1 VCPVPSSAI
10 LLKLVAIQAV
20 KMQQHQN
27 SQPGQRRD
35 NFKGFNKNQK
45 KYLPKA
51 TALSNSDKSKPDP
64 GGGGQNCDEQGNR
77 LLTSS
82 LRQNSDRKP
91 VNYKNGG
98 DGKAS
103 SGNNCKQVFRGSSG
117 NGEKMSSDKGRF
129 VNYLPHDDAVAA
141 GLGAE
146 DGGLDPEETQG
157 VADLLN
163 QELRALL
170 RMKPREFWRTVAA
183 DDSLCEFLDSYL
195 QFRKRWYD
203 LPHRNRN
210 GSMAGVVVGD
220 QELSQRVFMVLYRM
234 SSNQDLGACASES
247 FSSKE
252 HTDLLLGKRLL
263 DLPKLMDV
271 CAIYGHDN
279 AKLARSLVLN
289 ALKSQPGLIDELKEV
304 VPQFLHIVETMH
316 RRCCSALEALPSSG
330 NNLTSR
336 VGRLH
341 EDLLE
346 VMDFINDAVST
357 LDAFVEA
364 YPVAASC
371 FISRGVSNEDNQ
383 ELLPT
388 LANIYDSLL
397 PLLRNGFTLTME
409 NALKSASDDMELL
422 VQPRLKTL
430 GTRILKFAW
439 QLLYICYLSQ
449 TFGQDDYQF
458 PSTKIFPAQVDDP
471 VVRGD
476 IIIQVIGEIMTGS
489 SGGVDG
495 PISSGS
501 FLLNLERR
509 HKLMSKLDELSKD
522 GWIHL
527 DEAQYAHIS
536 LLVGRFDSK
545 TENSAG
551 EKVLSS
557 STLSVKDQ
565 ITTDEQTAIL
575 QSKISQIKDI
585 FPDYGDG
592 FLSSCLDVYNDNPEE
607 VIQRIL
613 DGTLHPDLLGL
624 DTSLQSKPNNKQSV
638 SKNDKGKGRLDE
650 STYLTQDEY
659 KPSGD
664 KGKGRLDES
673 TYLTQDE
680 YKPSGSYMQN
690 MTASSSSSAS
700 ELQKPSLVPNMRL
713 NTSGRYV
720 RRQKDDVNAAS
731 ILDQQDVK
739 NTFRSAILATQ
750 YEDEYDDSF
759 DDLGTGVVDSGI
771 AETESLNNS
780 LHPQSASR
788 WTVETT
794 LDDVG
799 PSRKVYDS
807 LDGRTLREN
816 SAKVP
821 HGKQVSEG
829 SLPDAKVPAPTFQ
842 RTGNSSYGRGK
853 RKEEQKPQ
861 FYVKDGK
868 NYSYKVAGA
877 VAVSSAEEADVLRK
891 TQEETIH
898 GLGAGGNVPLRA
910 LGSSDDTPSDNNDNV
925 NIAGRGG
932 SIRGRGG
939 NGRGGG
945 RGDKTS
951 YAKKNN
957 DNHRRKDQSMKKHF
971 NSVGGY

>member
-1 VCPVPSSAI
+1 MLSSNVLGKPVNSIHKLSVSTVFVCPVFHN
-10 LLKLVAIQAV
+10 LTQTCCKAIQLV

-35 NFKGFNKNQK
+35 NYKGFNKNQN
-45 KYLPKA
+45 KYIPKA
-51 TALSNSDKSKPDP
+51 TAQSDSNKPKPDP
-64 GGGGQNCDEQGNR
+64 GGAQNYDESGSR

-91 VNYKNGG
+91 MNYKNRG

-103 SGNNCKQVFRGSSG
+103 SGNNCIQVWRGSSG
-117 NGEKMSSDKGRF
+117 NEEKMSSDKCKF
-129 VNYLPHDDAVAA
+129 VKYLPQDDAIAA

-170 RMKPREFWRTVAA
+170 RMRPREFWRTVAT
-183 DDSLCEFLDSYL
+183 DVSLHEFLDSYL

-203 LPHRNRN
+203 LPHRSRN

-234 SSNQDLGACASES
+234 SSNQDLGVCANES

-263 DLPKLMDV
+263 DIPKLMDV

-279 AKLARSLVLN
+279 AKLTQSLVLN
-289 ALKSQPGLIDELKEV
+289 ALKSQPGLIDESKEV

-316 RRCCSALEALPSSG
+316 HRCCSALEAPPSSG

-346 VMDFINDAVST
+346 VMDFINDAVAT
-357 LDAFVEA
+357 LDAFLEA
-364 YPVAASC
+364 YSVAALR

-383 ELLPT
+383 ELLPA

-397 PLLRNGFTLTME
+397 PLLQKGFTLIME
-409 NALKSASDDMELL
+409 NAIKSASDDMELL
-422 VQPRLKTL
+422 VQPRLNTL
-430 GTRILKFAW
+430 GARIVKFAW

-449 TFGQDDYQF
+449 NFGQDDYQF
-458 PSTKIFPAQVDDP
+458 PSTKIFPAQVEDP

-476 IIIQVIGEIMTGS
+476 IIIQVLGEIAAGS

-501 FLLNLERR
+501 FLSNLERR

-527 DEAQYAHIS
+527 DEAQYDHIS
-536 LLVGRFDSK
+536 LLVGHFKSK
-545 TENSAG
+545 TENGAG
-551 EKVLSS
+551 KRVLSS
-557 STLSVKDQ
+557 STLSLKDE
-565 ITTDEQTAIL
+565 IATDEQTAIL
-575 QSKISQIKDI
+575 QSKISQIKEI

-613 DGTLHPDLLGL
+613 EGTLHPDLLHL
-624 DTSLQSKPNNKQSV
+624 NTSLQSKPNNKQSV

-650 STYLTQDEY
+650 SAYLTQDKY
-659 KPSGD
+659 KLNG
-664 KGKGRLDES
+664 S
-673 TYLTQDE
+673 T
-680 YKPSGSYMQN
+680 SHMQN
-690 MTASSSSSAS
+690 RTASSSSSAG
-700 ELQKPSLVPNMRL
+700 ELQKPSLVPDMKSNA
-713 NTSGRYV
+713 SGRYV

-771 AETESLNNS
+771 AETESLNNR

-788 WTVETT
+788 WTVETA

-799 PSRKVYDS
+799 SPKKVHDS
-807 LDGRTLREN
+807 LDNRALREN
-816 SAKVP
+816 LAKVP
-821 HGKQVSEG
+821 QRKQVSEG
-829 SLPDAKVPAPTFQ
+829 SLPDVKVPAPTFQ

-877 VAVSSAEEADVLRK
+877 VAVSSAEEAEVLK
-891 TQEETIH
+891 KIESETIY
-898 GLGAGGNVPLRA
+898 GLGAGGNVPWKA
-910 LGSSDDTPSDNNDNV
+910 LESSDDTPSENNNNNNV

-939 NGRGGG
+939 NGRGGNG
-945 RGDKTS
+945 RGGGRG
-951 YAKKNN
+951 
-957 DNHRRKDQSMKKHF
+957 DNHRRKDQAMKKHF
-971 NSVGGY
+971 NSIGGY